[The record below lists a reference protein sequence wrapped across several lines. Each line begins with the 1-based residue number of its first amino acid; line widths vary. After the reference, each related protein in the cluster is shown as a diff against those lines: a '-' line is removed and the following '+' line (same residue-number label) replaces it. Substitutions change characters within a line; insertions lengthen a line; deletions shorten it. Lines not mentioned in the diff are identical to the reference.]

1 MKGPRVHAGFLKQET
16 GQDMAVS
23 VDRDGT
29 SNRILMD
36 LSDEDYVLLNG
47 HLSRV
52 DLPLRRKLELSNRHI
67 EHVYFM
73 ESGFAS
79 VVANGSGDDAI
90 EVALIGREGVT
101 GVPVIMGADRW
112 PNETFIQSA
121 AIAKRIPAETLA
133 DVIKQSET
141 LHQTLL
147 TYCHTFLVQ
156 ISQTALSNGRGKIE
170 QRLARWLCMAHD
182 RSDGNELGLT
192 HEFLALTLGVRRPGV
207 TLALE
212 QLARDGLIRLKR
224 GRITIANRRLLEL
237 RTNGAY
243 GRAEIEFDRLFSN
256 GAERSR

>member
-1 MKGPRVHAGFLKQET
+1 
-16 GQDMAVS
+16 MAAI

-29 SNRILMD
+29 SNRIL
-36 LSDEDYVLLNG
+36 LGVSDEDYGLLKG

-52 DLPLRRKLELSNRHI
+52 DLPMRRKLELSNRHI
-67 EHVYFM
+67 DHVYFM

-79 VVANGSGDDAI
+79 VIANGSGDEAI
-90 EVALIGREGVT
+90 EIGLIGREGVT

-121 AIAKRIPAETLA
+121 GIAKRIPVSEFVDA
-133 DVIKQSET
+133 IKQSET
-141 LHQTLL
+141 LHQGLL

-156 ISQTALSNGRGKIE
+156 ISQTALANGRSKIE

-182 RSDGNELGLT
+182 RSDGNELHLT

-212 QLARDGLIRLKR
+212 QLANDGMIQMKR
-224 GRITIANRRLLEL
+224 SRITIANRRLLEL

-243 GRAEIEFDRLFSN
+243 GRAEIEFERLFSN
-256 GAERSR
+256 GTDHSD

>member
-1 MKGPRVHAGFLKQET
+1 
-16 GQDMAVS
+16 MAAS

-29 SNRILMD
+29 SNRIL
-36 LSDEDYVLLNG
+36 LGASDEDYGLLKG

-52 DLPLRRKLELSNRHI
+52 DLPMRRKLELSNRQI

-79 VVANGSGDDAI
+79 VVANGSGDEAI
-90 EVALIGREGVT
+90 EIGLIGREGVT

-121 AIAKRIPAETLA
+121 GIAQRIPVSEFVDA
-133 DVIKQSET
+133 IKQSET
-141 LHQTLL
+141 LHQGLL

-156 ISQTALSNGRGKIE
+156 ISQTALANGRSKIE

-182 RSDGNELGLT
+182 RSDGNDLNLT

-212 QLARDGLIRLKR
+212 QLANDGMIQMKR
-224 GRITIANRRLLEL
+224 SRITIANRRLLEL

-256 GAERSR
+256 GSD